1 MFRGFKFQVVLPV
14 AAIALLLI
22 SLVAVGFSV
31 WTMQHEETLVQ
42 QRVADNVSSIK
53 RVFVTTSSLMEDRA
67 RSSMAGRQTA
77 RYEEHC

>member
-22 SLVAVGFSV
+22 SLVAIGFSV

-53 RVFVTTSSLMEDRA
+53 RVLQSGGQQTALR
-67 RSSMAGRQTA
+67 RLWSSMWTVSSKSYRT
-77 RYEEHC
+77 